1 MDTIDNMAWSDK
13 FLLGYPPMDDTHR
26 EFVTCVQALQTAS
39 DAELAERLDAILAHC
54 LAHFEQEREWMQGT
68 GFPATQ
74 CHIDEHE
81 AVLKSL
87 HEVKDML
94 AQGGHFKVARD
105 LAQALQ
111 GWFPGHADYMDAAL
125 SHWMSKR
132 TYGGAPVVIRR
143 GVTNTDADDTTHNT
157 AAAR

>member
-1 MDTIDNMAWSDK
+1 MDHLDTMAWSDK
-13 FLLGYPPMDDTHR
+13 FLLGYAPMDDTHR
-26 EFVTCVQALQTAS
+26 EFVSCVQAMQTAA
-39 DAELAERLDAILAHC
+39 DAELAASLDAMLAHAV
-54 LAHFEQEREWMQGT
+54 AHFEQEREWMQST

-94 AQGGHFKVARD
+94 SQGDHFKVVRD

-143 GVTNTDADDTTHNT
+143 GVANADTDDTTNNT
-157 AAAR
+157 TAVR